1 MKSEWRTVALGSVA
15 DLTVGFVGTMASNYT
30 ETGIPFLR
38 STNIEPFDIKLDD
51 IKYISS
57 NFNESLR
64 KSELHPNDVVI
75 VRTGTPGACA
85 VIPAGV
91 KAWNCSDLV
100 IVRPHRN
107 KLNPLF
113 LASYVNLAS
122 GVINTQ
128 LVGAVQQHY
137 NVGAAKKMQIPL
149 PPIGEQDKIASIIG
163 MLNKKITINSKI
175 NDNLLEQIRTLC
187 TAWLSDYKPFDGAVP
202 SDWVETPLSDIAEF
216 VSGYSYK
223 GSELTDSTI
232 AMATIKNFDRK
243 GGFKLDGYKEI
254 IPSSKLKES
263 QHAELFD
270 TLVAHTDLTQN
281 AEVIG
286 NAEPV
291 MSKSGYDDIIFSMD
305 LVKVLPKKEN
315 VSKFLLAA
323 ILLDKK
329 FKAHCLGYV
338 NGTTVLHLSK
348 KALPEYK
355 LFLPSD
361 LSKLRPLDEIVTTLY
376 KQISSNISENTY
388 LEELRV
394 ALLPKLMSG
403 ELDVSGIDL

>member
-175 NDNLLEQIRTLC
+175 NDNLEQQAAALFSSLYNRSNTEVRYTDLIQILGGGIPKTGETAYWNGNIAFFTPKDVGTPYTFITEKTITEEGLSHCNSRLYPVNTVFVTARGTVGKVGLSGVPMAMNQSCYALVGKETHQLLVYFYTLKAVDRLKHKASGAVFDAITTRDFDSEQIMK
-187 TAWLSDYKPFDGAVP
+187 LSDDDAKAFLCV
-202 SDWVETPLSDIAEF
+202 
-216 VSGYSYK
+216 
-223 GSELTDSTI
+223 
-232 AMATIKNFDRK
+232 
-243 GGFKLDGYKEI
+243 
-254 IPSSKLKES
+254 
-263 QHAELFD
+263 
-270 TLVAHTDLTQN
+270 
-281 AEVIG
+281 
-286 NAEPV
+286 AEP
-291 MSKSGYDDIIFSMD
+291 MFQEMLNNSI
-305 LVKVLPKKEN
+305 EN
-315 VSKFLLAA
+315 LR
-323 ILLDKK
+323 
-329 FKAHCLGYV
+329 
-338 NGTTVLHLSK
+338 LST
-348 KALPEYK
+348 
-355 LFLPSD
+355 
-361 LSKLRPLDEIVTTLY
+361 LRDF
-376 KQISSNISENTY
+376 
-388 LEELRV
+388 
-394 ALLPKLMSG
+394 LLPKLMSG
-403 ELDVSGIDL
+403 EIDVSSVQL

>member
-175 NDNLLEQIRTLC
+175 NDNLEQQAAAL
-187 TAWLSDYKPFDGAVP
+187 F
-202 SDWVETPLSDIAEF
+202 
-216 VSGYSYK
+216 
-223 GSELTDSTI
+223 
-232 AMATIKNFDRK
+232 
-243 GGFKLDGYKEI
+243 
-254 IPSSKLKES
+254 SSLYNRSNTE
-263 QHAELFD
+263 
-270 TLVAHTDLTQN
+270 VRYTDLIQILGGGTPKTGETAYWNGNIAFFTPKDVGTPYTFITEKTITEEGLSHCNSRLYPVNTSFLPRRWLYPSERN
-281 AEVIG
+281 A
-286 NAEPV
+286 
-291 MSKSGYDDIIFSMD
+291 
-305 LVKVLPKKEN
+305 
-315 VSKFLLAA
+315 
-323 ILLDKK
+323 
-329 FKAHCLGYV
+329 V
-338 NGTTVLHLSK
+338 NKPRSIKCLHLRK
-348 KALPEYK
+348 
-355 LFLPSD
+355 
-361 LSKLRPLDEIVTTLY
+361 
-376 KQISSNISENTY
+376 
-388 LEELRV
+388 
-394 ALLPKLMSG
+394 
-403 ELDVSGIDL
+403 

>member
-137 NVGAAKKMQIPL
+137 NIGAAKKMQIPL

-175 NDNLLEQIRTLC
+175 NDNLFAQMQALYAAWFIDCIPFGGIKPSSWQKTSIYTIADIIYGAPFSSKQFNTDGKGIPIIRIRDLKEQKVATYTTEKHPKGYLLQAGDIVVGMDGEFVPYIWGSDG
-187 TAWLSDYKPFDGAVP
+187 AWLNQRVCVFKNKR
-202 SDWVETPLSDIAEF
+202 L
-216 VSGYSYK
+216 K
-223 GSELTDSTI
+223 GKAFLYF
-232 AMATIKNFDRK
+232 TIKP
-243 GGFKLDGYKEI
+243 LLYAIE
-254 IPSSKLKES
+254 
-263 QHAELFD
+263 Q
-270 TLVAHTDLTQN
+270 TQVA
-281 AEVIG
+281 
-286 NAEPV
+286 
-291 MSKSGYDDIIFSMD
+291 
-305 LVKVLPKKEN
+305 
-315 VSKFLLAA
+315 
-323 ILLDKK
+323 
-329 FKAHCLGYV
+329 
-338 NGTTVLHLSK
+338 TTVIHIGK
-348 KALPEYK
+348 KDFDAFEITLPDPRVLDSFDAITTPMVEK
-355 LFLPSD
+355 IVENRFEIKQLEL
-361 LSKLRPLDEIVTTLY
+361 LRD
-376 KQISSNISENTY
+376 
-388 LEELRV
+388 

-403 ELDVSGIDL
+403 ELDVSNIQL